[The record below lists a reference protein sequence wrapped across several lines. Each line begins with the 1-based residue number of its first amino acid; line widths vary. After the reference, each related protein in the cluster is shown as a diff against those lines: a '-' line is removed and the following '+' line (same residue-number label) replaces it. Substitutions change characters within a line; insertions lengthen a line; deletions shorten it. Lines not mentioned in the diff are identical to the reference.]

1 MKHFSKRNVS
11 VCLVLSC
18 LFALQSCA
26 TLNDMAAFL
35 ATLQKLKFKLQGVR
49 DFRLL
54 GMDLSGKSL
63 LGQFSA
69 GDAFRMAQSYASKK
83 LPVDFVVD
91 VLAINPNDGTGGSKK
106 TTSTL
111 TSLECRL
118 LIDQKPTVTGNIE
131 KPVEIPGTGQE
142 TVLPIRISFD
152 LFEFFS
158 DKRYDDMVQLALA
171 VGGKNRNASRI
182 SLDAQPSVQTP
193 AGPITYPGRI
203 TIVSTEFR

>member
-1 MKHFSKRNVS
+1 MTPILKRSVS
-11 VCLVLSC
+11 VFLL
-18 LFALQSCA
+18 LAALAALQSCA

-35 ATLQKLKFKLQGVR
+35 ASLQKLKFRLEGVH

-54 GMDLSGKSL
+54 GLDLSGKSL
-63 LGQFSA
+63 LSQVGA
-69 GDAFRMAQSYASKK
+69 GDALRFVQAYASKK

-91 VLAINPNDGTGGSKK
+91 VAAVNPNDGTGGTRK
-106 TTSTL
+106 TTGTL

-131 KPVEIPGTGQE
+131 KPIEIPGTGQE
-142 TVLPIRISFD
+142 TVLPIRISLD
-152 LFEFFS
+152 LCEFFS
-158 DKRYDDMVQLALA
+158 DRSYEDLVGLALA
-171 VGGKNRNASRI
+171 LGGKNRSAARI

-193 AGPITYPGRI
+193 LGPITYPGRI